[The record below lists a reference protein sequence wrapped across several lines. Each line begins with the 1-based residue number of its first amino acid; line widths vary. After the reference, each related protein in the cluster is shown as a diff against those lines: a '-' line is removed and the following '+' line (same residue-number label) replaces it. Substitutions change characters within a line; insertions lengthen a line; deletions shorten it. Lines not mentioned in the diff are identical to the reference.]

1 MKYFLGIS
9 WSNDPEPNEG
19 SVKIGKR
26 ISRPYPGSRA
36 YFFKLDH
43 DNALKSPVFM
53 PKSISKDAPRAS
65 QPRFFP
71 KKCAESVF
79 PDCPSTTFFP
89 KYFMREER
97 KNEKEKK
104 IFFRLSIRFYCR
116 DQRPSK
122 H

>member
-53 PKSISKDAPRAS
+53 PKSISKDAPRAI
-65 QPRFFP
+65 QPRFFSE
-71 KKCAESVF
+71 KNVLRAFSQIARRRL
-79 PDCPSTTFFP
+79 FFP

-97 KNEKEKK
+97 KNEKK

-122 H
+122 P